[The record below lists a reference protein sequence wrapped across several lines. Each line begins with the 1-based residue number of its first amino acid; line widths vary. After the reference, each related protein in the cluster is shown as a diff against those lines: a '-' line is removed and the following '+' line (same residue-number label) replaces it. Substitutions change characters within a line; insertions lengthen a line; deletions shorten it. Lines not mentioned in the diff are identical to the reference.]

1 MIKIHYSKALSLNT
15 NTVGEIWNFYNQYI
29 HFVDKALWH
38 KFLFESDQ
46 VFVIR
51 DKNNAIQGCGTIAQH
66 IVHWKNKKYGILYTG
81 ITAYHPEF
89 RGKNLTQ
96 RIGFRSFLRFKL
108 KNLFVPVY
116 WLFFAG
122 TYKSYLL
129 MSRNFSKFWP
139 SQQSRFPEKE
149 RHLIQDIMQNRFHQD
164 WNANTG
170 VLSGQGGLHFYEG
183 INSGKIPK
191 GDPNAD
197 FFYQQNPGVAQ
208 GDALICIAP
217 LSLRNW
223 FKIVGRSLWTVM
235 RNPFR
240 F

>member
-1 MIKIHYSKALSLNT
+1 M
-15 NTVGEIWNFYNQYI
+15 
-29 HFVDKALWH
+29 
-38 KFLFESDQ
+38 
-46 VFVIR
+46 
-51 DKNNAIQGCGTIAQH
+51 
-66 IVHWKNKKYGILYTG
+66 
-81 ITAYHPEF
+81 TAYHPEL

-108 KNLFVPVY
+108 KNLFVPTY

-149 RHLIQDIMQNRFHQD
+149 YHLIQDIMQNRFHQD

-217 LSLRNW
+217 LSLQNW
-223 FKIVGRSLWTVM
+223 FKIVGRSL
-235 RNPFR
+235 F
-240 F
+240 